1 MSFYFVSFCTNF
13 KSSLVKKILQEQ
25 EKRDGVI
32 AAICAGNVPKKKIGY
47 NLELR
52 GCLYG
57 RRDRTFAGTGRQK
70 GSRHACIY
78 LLFVPFRLYGKNFAG
93 TFFVPSRQKRDNFY
107 HINAPSRFAGTIL

>member
-52 GCLYG
+52 GSLYG
-57 RRDRTFAGTGRQK
+57 KRDGTFAGTGRSL
-70 GSRHACIY
+70 SR
-78 LLFVPFRLYGKNFAG
+78 L
-93 TFFVPSRQKRDNFY
+93 
-107 HINAPSRFAGTIL
+107 